1 MSMSGR
7 ARWAAGPVPRLARL
21 FLARNELRRPCDRA
35 EGAILA
41 ALAAAFGTVIVLAGV
56 LAGHLYQSER
66 AAAARLHPAV
76 AVLSAPGPVVTGLSA
91 PSAQVQAQAVWRV
104 AGGAERSGVL
114 TRRDRSRHRRRGGRG
129 HRDGLAEPAGV
140 PQPPPPGQD
149 VMVANALGAGAVLA
163 AEGAGAL
170 LAACYGLC
178 RRALDRRRLARW
190 GQAWAA
196 TGPRWTSRH

>member
-56 LAGHLYQSER
+56 LAGRLYQSER

-114 TRRDRSRHRRRGGRG
+114 TAGTAPAIDDAGAGATVTVWLNR
-129 HRDGLAEPAGV
+129 AGV

-163 AEGAGAL
+163 AGAGAL